1 MHSSTNEHILSSST
15 CTETQAI
22 AIYIPICLNI
32 KNYTLCPLSV
42 RTINCSSMFIYNVME
57 LRHRTEIY
65 FTRYIGEISS
75 AIGQGLQFSRQSW
88 ASLAVWQ
95 KVNEVFA
102 IRVRKHEDGSRSLN
116 VPSQCNDVM
125 GGVPRTEPR
134 RPRLDRRR
142 CREHPA
148 IIVRVAVTRP
158 RIPLQ

>member
-1 MHSSTNEHILSSST
+1 MHSPTNEHILSSST

-22 AIYIPICLNI
+22 AIYIPIYLNI
-32 KNYTLCPLSV
+32 KSYTLLSPLSV
-42 RTINCSSMFIYNVME
+42 RTIDCSSMFICNVIE
-57 LRHRTEIY
+57 LRQSFHEIHRGN
-65 FTRYIGEISS
+65 FVSDWPRFAVFS
-75 AIGQGLQFSRQSW
+75 AESEPRSQYGK
-88 ASLAVWQ
+88 

-102 IRVRKHEDGSRSLN
+102 IRMRKHEDGSRSLN

-125 GGVPRTEPR
+125 GGVPRAEPR